1 LGCAG
6 RGQAAGRTAETQ
18 GKTANVRGLVLKRAH
33 GARQRCPLVYF
44 MFGEARCFGKTSAE
58 LIFELWREIG
68 IPAPGIEVVGPHSAL
83 EVTFAARRALHV
95 ADEAWDSHG
104 VRKALSGPKLLSD
117 EVNRPPRV
125 LNFVPAISYAICV
138 LGPRILHV
146 TCVEGIAS
154 RA

>member
-1 LGCAG
+1 
-6 RGQAAGRTAETQ
+6 
-18 GKTANVRGLVLKRAH
+18 
-33 GARQRCPLVYF
+33 
-44 MFGEARCFGKTSAE
+44 MFGEARCFGKTSAAE
-58 LIFELWREIG
+58 LIFELWRKIG

-83 EVTFAARRALHV
+83 EVTFAARRALRV

-138 LGPRILHV
+138 LGPRILRV

-154 RA
+154 RARPITRAPPFSKVRRPRCWKLLLGAGSGPQGSRFAEAIRVSLC

>member
-1 LGCAG
+1 M
-6 RGQAAGRTAETQ
+6 
-18 GKTANVRGLVLKRAH
+18 
-33 GARQRCPLVYF
+33 VYF
-44 MFGEARCFGKTSAE
+44 MFGEARCFGKRSAAE

-83 EVTFAARRALHV
+83 EVTFAARRALRV

-154 RA
+154 RFLLSRT